1 MQRERTVME
10 DLGRERHRE
19 NLNRQIEESTCEET
33 KTMIKDRER
42 IE

>member
-1 MQRERTVME
+1 ME

-33 KTMIKDRER
+33 KTMIKDGER